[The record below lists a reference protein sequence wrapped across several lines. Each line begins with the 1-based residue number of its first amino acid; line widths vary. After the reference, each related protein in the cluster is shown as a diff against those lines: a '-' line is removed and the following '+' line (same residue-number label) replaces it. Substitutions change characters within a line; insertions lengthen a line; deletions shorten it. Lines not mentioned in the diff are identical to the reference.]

1 MPDAAAVE
9 TGHREQ
15 GRILVFMVD
24 GQEYGVSLQPIV
36 EIVRHRGATPVPFAD
51 KAIEGIVPLR
61 GRMVTLFDLRRCLA
75 RPPRPPDRRAQVVV
89 VESSGDLLGLVVD
102 SVSRVTAVPG
112 DALEPLPSGLR
123 HGPPGV
129 LGGVLRHKEGYVI
142 LLELDAMVKRLS

>member
-1 MPDAAAVE
+1 
-9 TGHREQ
+9 
-15 GRILVFMVD
+15 
-24 GQEYGVSLQPIV
+24 
-36 EIVRHRGATPVPFAD
+36 
-51 KAIEGIVPLR
+51 
-61 GRMVTLFDLRRCLA
+61 
-75 RPPRPPDRRAQVVV
+75 
-89 VESSGDLLGLVVD
+89 VVD